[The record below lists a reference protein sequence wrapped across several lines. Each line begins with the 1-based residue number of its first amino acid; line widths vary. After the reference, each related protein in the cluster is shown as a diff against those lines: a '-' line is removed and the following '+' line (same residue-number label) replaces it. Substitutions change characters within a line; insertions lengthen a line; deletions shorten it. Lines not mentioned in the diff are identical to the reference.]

1 MKSCPSWNGDDR
13 RVVPRV
19 AGKGS
24 LAAAVIDEHGQPHS
38 VLRHAQV
45 VNVSGG
51 GIAFTS
57 ENTAAIG
64 ETVNIDIG
72 ESLVKPFSVRIVGAK
87 QRGDGRS
94 ELRAQLVTG
103 AIPACLVYDW

>member
-1 MKSCPSWNGDDR
+1 MKSSLYWNSDDR
-13 RVVPRV
+13 RAVPRV

-24 LAAAVIDEHGQPHS
+24 LSAAIIDGHGQPRS
-38 VLRHAQV
+38 VLRHAEV

-57 ENTAAIG
+57 ENNATVG
-64 ETVNIDIG
+64 ETVHIHIG
-72 ESLVKPFSVRIVGAK
+72 ESWTKPFSVRIVGTK
-87 QRGDGRS
+87 QRGDGRN

>member
-1 MKSCPSWNGDDR
+1 MQPNRNWNGDDR
-13 RVVPRV
+13 RAVPRV

-24 LAAAVIDEHGQPHS
+24 LSAAVIDGYGQPRS
-38 VLRHAQV
+38 VLRHAEV
-45 VNVSGG
+45 FNVSGG

-57 ENTAAIG
+57 ENTAAVG
-64 ETVNIDIG
+64 ETVNIRIDD
-72 ESLVKPFSVRIVGAK
+72 SLVKPFSVRIVGAK

-103 AIPACLVYDW
+103 SIPASLAYDW

>member
-1 MKSCPSWNGDDR
+1 MKSSLSWKGDDR
-13 RVVPRV
+13 RVLPRV

-24 LAAAVIDEHGQPHS
+24 LSAAIIDGHGQPRT

-51 GIAFTS
+51 GLAFTS
-57 ENTAAIG
+57 ENAAAIG
-64 ETVNIDIG
+64 ETVNIRID
-72 ESLVKPFSVRIVGAK
+72 ESFVKTFSVRIVGAK

-94 ELRAQLVTG
+94 ELRAQLITG
-103 AIPACLVYDW
+103 SIPACLAYDW